1 MPELTPLSQLVAGAA
16 ARLARR
22 ELGEAEARL
31 LAAMGLSD
39 GCRLVVRAHGD
50 PCIVEVRAARIG
62 LAREVAERLLVVRET
77 AAAE

>member
-1 MPELTPLSQLVAGAA
+1 MSELTRLSQLAAGVA

-31 LAAMGLSD
+31 LAAMGLHD
-39 GCRLVVRAHGD
+39 GCRLIVRADGD

-62 LAREVAERLLVVRET
+62 LAREVADRLLVVRET